1 MNGLSLLATI
11 ISVLSF
17 PIAFLAL
24 LYPRIASPKGRWRGF
39 FLYLGISVTTLLL
52 AVLTATG
59 PKVQVSD
66 WGVWDWLVLVLG
78 GGLVLVIYMKKW
90 WRSSPPEPD
99 PSSSPQTHRSQSRNR
114 PKHGG
119 KKKTGRLHDKD

>member
-11 ISVLSF
+11 ISVLTF

-52 AVLTATG
+52 AVYTATG
-59 PKVQVSD
+59 PNVRVKD
-66 WGVWDWLVLVLG
+66 WIGTDWLVLVLG
-78 GGLVLVIYMKKW
+78 VGLVLVMYTKKW
-90 WRSSPPEPD
+90 WGASLPGHDSKNPQ
-99 PSSSPQTHRSQSRNR
+99 QTHRIQG
-114 PKHGG
+114 PKSLKVGRTR
-119 KKKTGRLHDKD
+119 KTGRLHNGD